1 MTIKTDLHCHTQE
14 SDGSLDCSAL
24 LERASKQ
31 GVGILSITDHDTTA
45 VYPEAMEIA
54 KQYSIKLIPGVEIST
69 VTDNHQEIHIVGL
82 GVNIDNEPLQE
93 LLASN
98 RKARRLR
105 SEKILLKLQKAGFP
119 NLEQQ
124 LSQLVKGDVICRS
137 HLAQIILDA
146 GLVKNF
152 QGAFDKFLA
161 KRKRAW
167 VPIQWQGM
175 ATVIETIK
183 AAGGYAILAHPSK
196 YKLSETRLGLV
207 IDAFVAAGGN
217 TIEIAYP
224 GLSPT
229 NRAMLVRQVEK
240 HQLSV
245 SQGSDFHRP
254 GTSWTELGAFAA
266 NPELFTLIWQQFDVM
281 KAIQSV

>member
-137 HLAQIILDA
+137 HLA
-146 GLVKNF
+146 
-152 QGAFDKFLA
+152 

-254 GTSWTELGAFAA
+254 GTSWTELRQMTS
-266 NPELFTLIWQQFDVM
+266 PFTN
-281 KAIQSV
+281 